1 MAGEIEKSLGDL
13 GIGIVSGLVRSLR
26 GHNRVATGNTIRD
39 IEITVEGP
47 NRMYISG
54 PAYILALETGRKPTH
69 ATGPF
74 PRYGGLTFK
83 ESLRL
88 WMQARGIDEGKKSA
102 NAQYGPVLWAIYSK
116 INKEGYSGTSG
127 VITAPLSD
135 QATKQAMDDNLGNLA
150 NIYAAQVLDQ
160 LFK

>member
-1 MAGEIEKSLGDL
+1 MPDNSQFALYNLGNAILLDL
-13 GIGIVSGLVRSLR
+13 QENMHKYG
-26 GHNRVATGNTIRD
+26 RVATGKTIND
-39 IEITVEGP
+39 IKLNIDGTE
-47 NRMYISG
+47 RFYIDG
-54 PAYILALETGRKPTH
+54 PAYLLNLEFGRKATH

-88 WMQARGIDEGKKSA
+88 WMQAKGIDEGKKSD
-102 NAQYGPVLWAIYSK
+102 NAQYGPVLWAIYVN
-116 INKEGYSGTSG
+116 INKKGFAGTPG
-127 VITAPLSD
+127 VISGPLSD
-135 QATKQAMDDNLGNLA
+135 RAISKAMDDNLGNLA

>member
-1 MAGEIEKSLGDL
+1 MPDNSQFPLYNMGNAILLDL
-13 GIGIVSGLVRSLR
+13 QANMHKYG
-26 GHNRVATGNTIRD
+26 RVATGKTIND
-39 IEITVEGP
+39 IKLNIDGP
-47 NRMYISG
+47 ERFYIDG
-54 PAYILALETGRKPTH
+54 PAYLLNLEFGRKATH

-88 WMQARGIDEGKKSA
+88 WMQAKGIDEGKKSA
-102 NAQYGPVLWAIYSK
+102 NAQYGPVLWAIYVN
-116 INKEGYSGTSG
+116 INKKGFAGTPG
-127 VITAPLSD
+127 VISGPLSD
-135 QATKQAMDDNLGNLA
+135 QAISKAMDDNLGNLA